1 MLASFPASMLNQNTP
16 DLGILNRL
24 KLDPS
29 RSSLLRCIQSAPR
42 GASFDPPLRS
52 TIIAGLRPIAGGLAL
67 QIKTIEQEL
76 LPRDVG
82 PRR

>member
-1 MLASFPASMLNQNTP
+1 L
-16 DLGILNRL
+16 
-24 KLDPS
+24 
-29 RSSLLRCIQSAPR
+29 
-42 GASFDPPLRS
+42 FDPPLRS